1 MTFVKMG
8 DGYWEWDKDRMML
21 YNYNDGHTYID
32 ENSEEWAAATTCEAD
47 SWHDLYV
54 KTGFNPLVIPY
65 YLARDAWLSPEGEF
79 HEGPVHDFW
88 AEKIME
94 ILFGEDGSFD
104 YCSDYLKEQ
113 GWVKLTTSVMLNYY
127 IEDGMYDHLTM
138 AQKESMSLWADV
150 YGLSEVFDEALN
162 FAF

>member
-1 MTFVKMG
+1 MTFVKIY
-8 DGYWEWDKDRMML
+8 DVYWKWDKEHMKL
-21 YNYNDGHTYID
+21 YNYHHGHNYID
-32 ENSEEWAAATTCEAD
+32 ENSEEWAAATICEAD

-54 KTGFNPLVIPY
+54 KTGYNPLIIPY
-65 YLARDAWLSPEGEF
+65 YQARDAWLSPQGEF
-79 HEGPVHDFW
+79 YEGTAHSLC
-88 AEKIME
+88 AERIVEMLLGNSE
-94 ILFGEDGSFD
+94 SYE
-104 YCSDYLKEQ
+104 YCSDFLIER

-150 YGLSEVFDEALN
+150 YGLSEVFGEALN